1 MSTRVLEPGILKLKP
16 KCIPSFFFNF
26 SLSTTFVISAHGWL
40 ANNRTEREMLRHPLA
55 LETTR
60 NSTANGP
67 FSITEI
73 FVTISAKGWF
83 SFAGSQVK
91 VSAPS
96 LPT

>member
-1 MSTRVLEPGILKLKP
+1 MSTRVLEPGILKLNQNVYRLFRSKVVYP
-16 KCIPSFFFNF
+16 
-26 SLSTTFVISAHGWL
+26 LHYVISAHGWL

>member
-1 MSTRVLEPGILKLKP
+1 MSTRVLEQRSPSKLVYP
-16 KCIPSFFFNF
+16 
-26 SLSTTFVISAHGWL
+26 LHYVISAHGWL